1 MPERQ
6 GRQMAAEGRIFR
18 EERKASSFFGGR
30 KRGEEDGTSGDNE
43 SVDYHADQHVHRVCG
58 ADRLERHDS
67 FDPFS

>member
-1 MPERQ
+1 MYR
-6 GRQMAAEGRIFR
+6 G
-18 EERKASSFFGGR
+18 

-43 SVDYHADQHVHRVCG
+43 SVDYHADQHVHRVCS